1 MAEQHTDKTLEVWI
15 GSQVKALR
23 TTLGMTM
30 SELSKAT
37 TISAG
42 MLSKIENGQTSPS
55 LATLQALAT
64 ALNIPLASFFQ
75 KFDETREASHVKA
88 GDGMVIERRG
98 TRSGHIYQL
107 LGAPLRNKVKMEP
120 YLITLTKDSDTYPI
134 FQHAGVEFIY
144 MLDGELVYRH
154 GEKDYQLEPGDTLFF
169 DAEAPHGPLEIRTV
183 PCQYLSIIA
192 ASEA

>member
-1 MAEQHTDKTLEVWI
+1 MVEAHSDKTLEVWI
-15 GSQVKALR
+15 GAQVKALR

-37 TISAG
+37 NISAG

-75 KFDETREASHVKA
+75 KFDETREACHVKA

-107 LGAPLRNKVKMEP
+107 LGAPLRNRVKMEP

-134 FQHAGVEFIY
+134 FQHEGIEFIY
-144 MLDGELVYRH
+144 MLEGQLVYRH
-154 GEKDYQLEPGDTLFF
+154 GEKDYLLEPGDTLFF
-169 DAEAPHGPLEIRTV
+169 DAEAPHGPLDIRTV

-192 ASEA
+192 ASES